1 MWIKFTSYC
10 NKEVQDVICPGFIG
24 DMKGIFCKWNGI
36 KSHTKNEQKRNSKQ
50 LFENQVIFPLQNKSA
65 LQFKLQQMTQ
75 HCCCPA
81 SLSRVLCAKSIEEVE
96 HIERQFTKKEG
107 QLPLT
112 PFPGHKGREG
122 QLAPKLTLLRRAT
135 RTPCPYVGLRVL
147 LYHTIIY
154 MLYL

>member
-1 MWIKFTSYC
+1 MWIKFALCC

-24 DMKGIFCKWNGI
+24 DMKGIFCKWNSI
-36 KSHTKNEQKRNSKQ
+36 KSHSKNEQTRDSKQ
-50 LFENQVIFPLQNKSA
+50 LLENQVIILLQGKSA

-75 HCCCPA
+75 HYCCPV
-81 SLSRVLCAKSIEEVE
+81 SLSKVLCAKSIEEVE

-112 PFPGHKGREG
+112 PSQATKGAR

-135 RTPCPYVGLRVL
+135 RTSCPYVGLRVL
-147 LYHTIIY
+147 SNCTIAYI
-154 MLYL
+154 LYL

>member
-1 MWIKFTSYC
+1 MWIKFTSCC
-10 NKEVQDVICPGFIG
+10 NKEVQDVICPGFIE

-36 KSHTKNEQKRNSKQ
+36 KSHTKNEQTRNSKQ

-65 LQFKLQQMTQ
+65 LQVAADDPTL
-75 HCCCPA
+75 
-81 SLSRVLCAKSIEEVE
+81 VLPCFTIKGAVCKIYWGGRA
-96 HIERQFTKKEG
+96 HWAAIHKERRTA
-107 QLPLT
+107 PPH

-147 LYHTIIY
+147 LYHTINYI
-154 MLYL
+154 LYL